1 MRRKAKT
8 PNLLYIIPK
17 LKKHNNN
24 IWIKKFYKSKITKH
38 NKRLIK
44 IQNSYKR
51 KNKKYRIILN
61 K

>member
-17 LKKHNNN
+17 LKKHNN
-24 IWIKKFYKSKITKH
+24 IRIKKFYKSKITKH

-51 KNKKYRIILN
+51 KNKKYKIILN